1 MTSPVRIEIADEI
14 ATLTLDRPSR
24 RNALSRVLLKSL
36 HAALADVVARKL
48 PAVILSGAGSCFSA
62 GADISELKGT
72 AEDVGFDDALTEI
85 VAMLRGGTFL
95 AIAAIEGPCV
105 GAAVEL
111 ACACDAR
118 MVSPRA
124 FFELP
129 AVRLGLLYNPAGIA
143 HLRHVLPAATIRR
156 LLLLGDRIDGNQ
168 ALAAGIATHMSEET
182 QAIVRAGEIARRA
195 IVCPRA
201 LVETKRFLAALE
213 AEPIDLA
220 SWQSVRLELLA
231 SPERRAAIAAAKSR
245 LHG

>member
-1 MTSPVRIEIADEI
+1 VTSPVRVEIADDV

-24 RNALSRVLLKSL
+24 RNALSRALLASL
-36 HAALADVVARKL
+36 RSALVDVAARKL
-48 PAVILSGAGSCFSA
+48 PAVILSGADHCFSA

-85 VAMLRGGTFL
+85 VAMLRGGMYL
-95 AIAAIEGPCV
+95 AIAAIEGPCL

-118 MVSPRA
+118 VVSPRA

-129 AVRLGLLYNPAGIA
+129 AVRLGLLYNPAA
-143 HLRHVLPAATIRR
+143 MARLQHVLPAATMRR
-156 LLLLGDRIDGNQ
+156 LLLLGDRIEGDQ
-168 ALAAGIATHMSEET
+168 ALAAGIATHMAEET
-182 QAIVRAGEIARRA
+182 PAIIRAGEIARRA

-201 LVETKRFLAALE
+201 LVETKRFLGSLE
-213 AEPIDLA
+213 AGPIDMA
-220 SWQSVRLELLA
+220 SWQSVRLELLG